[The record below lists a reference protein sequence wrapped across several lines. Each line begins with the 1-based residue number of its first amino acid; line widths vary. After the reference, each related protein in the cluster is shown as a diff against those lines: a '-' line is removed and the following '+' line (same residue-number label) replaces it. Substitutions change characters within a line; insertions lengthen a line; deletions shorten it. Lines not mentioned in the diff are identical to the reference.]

1 VIELEQYKIVE
12 AVSEKIIADRI
23 CDAIYLKGEIARQEH
38 DEYSDIDLFVLVP
51 EKNFDAFLDKRI
63 EYLEAYQSILY
74 HNFVFH
80 IHPEVICIYE
90 NGYRLNLYTVKDRS
104 FTQYGDIIVIYD
116 PKKILAEYKKIPYA
130 FSPQEIGE
138 LLNLFSLLAN
148 EYYVV
153 CKRNDIIYSLR
164 LANYLFE
171 EFASLFRLRFDAE
184 NAKLGLKNLLNK
196 ADWESRKIVKEIVA
210 LLNQEH
216 HLEAV
221 KMMFIALDGLI
232 GTFPL
237 KIVEHVNFDFYNFS
251 KKLIMSMN

>member
-1 VIELEQYKIVE
+1 MEQYKIVE
-12 AVSEKIIADRI
+12 VVSEKIIADRI

-38 DEYSDIDLFVLVP
+38 DEYSDIDLFVLVS
-51 EKNFDAFLDKRI
+51 EKDYDFFLDKRI
-63 EYLEAYQSILY
+63 EYLQAYHAILY
-74 HNFVFH
+74 YNFVFH
-80 IHPEVICIYE
+80 IHPEVICVYD
-90 NGYRLNLYTVKDRS
+90 NGYRINLYAVKDRS
-104 FTQYGDIIVIYD
+104 FTQYGEIIVIYD

-148 EYYVV
+148 DYHVA
-153 CKRNDIIYSLR
+153 CKRHDVISCLR

-171 EFASLFRLRFDAE
+171 EFGSLFRLRFDAE
-184 NAKLGLKNLLNK
+184 NAKLGLKHLLK
-196 ADWESRKIVKEIVA
+196 KSDWESRKIIKEIMA

-232 GTFPL
+232 ANFPL
-237 KIVEHVNFDFYNFS
+237 KIVEYVNFDFYNFS
-251 KKLIMSMN
+251 KKLIMSIN